1 MAADALAS
9 IDWNAIDA
17 MSNEDI
23 ARQIAENPDAAPD
36 LRPSRAKLVYTVA
49 GGRLAFRHKVKI
61 VRKALRLSQAE
72 FAEAYHLNLRTLQN
86 WERSEEHTSE
96 LQSLM

>member
-61 VRKALRLSQAE
+61 VRKALRL
-72 FAEAYHLNLRTLQN
+72 
-86 WERSEEHTSE
+86 RSEEHTSE
-96 LQSLM
+96 LQSLMRISYAVYCLKKNTQDRTQS